1 MASSEPG
8 RLHAW
13 NGRLHVLPVNFRFPN
28 CSTLAWQYWVC
39 GDASKEV
46 PPLRFVTA
54 TDMPSRDARKRL
66 CEFRFV
72 MTQIE
77 KACQEQDL
85 WSDDMNIDYAM
96 AAFFAVEYD
105 ILTNDSTTVS

>member
-1 MASSEPG
+1 MNPDVSTCLERKASCLACKLS
-8 RLHAW
+8 LSKL
-13 NGRLHVLPVNFRFPN
+13 LHVSLAVLGVWGRKQGGAPTEISHSDRCPPVIPANAYV
-28 CSTLAWQYWVC
+28 S
-39 GDASKEV
+39 
-46 PPLRFVTA
+46 
-54 TDMPSRDARKRL
+54 
-66 CEFRFV
+66 FRFV
-72 MTQIE
+72 MTQME